1 MKITIFKSVLLFGL
15 SLLLAFS
22 IVSCNILSGNDSS
35 QITITLS
42 NQSLSVEDTISYN
55 VVNDNDESVFI
66 YINGSV
72 TNIEKKTSDG
82 WIRLNNTLPH
92 HPTVISHEIE
102 PGNEFESIITYEF
115 IEKLAEE
122 ASGEYRVAYDYNKE
136 KNDSEYK
143 IVASKTF
150 TVQ

>member
-1 MKITIFKSVLLFGL
+1 
-15 SLLLAFS
+15 
-22 IVSCNILSGNDSS
+22 VSCNVLNGNGSS
-35 QITITLS
+35 HIEITLS
-42 NQSLSVEDTISYN
+42 DQSLSVEDTNSYN
-55 VVNDNDESVFI
+55 VVNSNDESVFI

-92 HPTVISHEIE
+92 NPTVISHEIE
-102 PGNEFESIITYEF
+102 PGNGLESIITYEF

-122 ASGEYRVAYDYNKE
+122 PSGEYRVAYDYNKA
-136 KNDSEYK
+136 KNDPEYK